1 MRWPIILPILFLS
14 SGVAHGA
21 ALEGRDQALY
31 RDAFAAA
38 KSGDWDSAEGLASQ
52 GREAL
57 LRKALHWLHLVSPGP
72 APAFSDLADFI
83 AANPGWPRMERLRR
97 RAEEA
102 MPPTMPHGDVLA
114 WFTDRRPATADGVER
129 LATALLAAGRRD
141 EAVILVRDAWR
152 DVDMASD
159 QEDRILKSFGGML
172 RTRDQEARLDRLLWD
187 ERIAPAKRQ
196 MRRVGADWQKL
207 AQARIALME
216 RDGSA
221 NAALAHVP
229 PSLRDDPGLV
239 FERVRWRRRAEMDDG
254 ALELLNDPPAD
265 LREPTKWWIERR
277 IQARR
282 LLQDGNSRGAYR
294 LASEHRQVDAAER
307 AEAEWLSGW
316 IALRFLHESE
326 TAFVH
331 FKTLYENVQYP
342 ISLSRGAYWAGRAA
356 ADAGKN
362 DIAHMWYATAAQY
375 VTTFYGQL
383 AAANLPEAER
393 PAIPAEPEPSDADT
407 ARFEDMELVRVARLM
422 AAAGAADQTDA
433 FLRKLADEKR
443 SPTEWVLLGRLA
455 RQIGRRDLG
464 VHVAKQAMN
473 DGVLLA
479 EHGYP
484 ALPIPEPANDPA
496 LVHAVVRQESA
507 FAPNAVS
514 FAGARGLMQ
523 LMPATAERMAKDL
536 RLPFSSSRLI
546 DDPEYNLQLGQ
557 AYLSQM
563 LQRYGGS
570 LVLALAAYNA
580 GPSRVDRWLTS
591 FGPLGQD
598 AETLIDWI
606 ESIPF
611 TETRNYVQRVIETR
625 TVYGARQSGSAL
637 TLTIA
642 RFMSEPREV
651 VLP

>member
-1 MRWPIILPILFLS
+1 MRWPVILSLLLLS
-14 SGVAHGA
+14 APAAHTA
-21 ALEGRDQALY
+21 ALDGPDQATY

-38 KSGDWDSAEGLASQ
+38 KRGDWDSAEGLAAQ
-52 GREAL
+52 GREEL
-57 LRKALHWLHLVSPGP
+57 LRKALHWLRLVSPGP
-72 APAFSDLADFI
+72 APEFSDIADFI

-102 MPPTMPHGDVLA
+102 MSPSMSHGDVLA
-114 WFTDRRPATADGVER
+114 WFADRRPATADGAER
-129 LATALLAAGRRD
+129 LATALMAAGRRD
-141 EAVILVRDAWR
+141 EAAILIRDAWH
-152 DVDMASD
+152 DMDMSSD
-159 QEDRILKSFGGML
+159 QEDRILKAFGGML
-172 RTRDQEARLDRLLWD
+172 RPRDQEVRLDRLLWD
-187 ERIAPAKRQ
+187 ERTGAAKRQ

-216 RDGSA
+216 RSGNA
-221 NAALAHVP
+221 NTAIAQVP
-229 PSLRDDPGLV
+229 ARLQDDPGLV
-239 FERVRWRRRAEMDDG
+239 YERVRWRRRAELDDG
-254 ALELLNDPPAD
+254 ALELLKEPPAD
-265 LREPTKWWIERR
+265 LREPGKWWIERR
-277 IQARR
+277 IQVRR
-282 LLQDGNSRGAYR
+282 LLQNGDSRGAYR
-294 LASEHRQVDAAER
+294 LASEHGQVEAVER

-316 IALRFLHESE
+316 IALRFLHENE

-356 ADAGKN
+356 ADAGKA
-362 DIAHMWYATAAQY
+362 DIARMWYATAAQY
-375 VTTFYGQL
+375 MTTFYGQL

-393 PAIPAEPEPSDADT
+393 PAIPPEPEPTDADI
-407 ARFEDMELVRVARLM
+407 AGFDGNELVRVVRFM
-422 AAAGAADQTDA
+422 AAAGAANQTDS
-433 FLRKLADEKR
+433 FLRKLADDKR
-443 SPTEWVLLGRLA
+443 SPAEWVLLGRLA
-455 RQIGRRDLG
+455 RQIGRQDLG

-473 DGVLLA
+473 DGVLLT

-484 ALPIPEPANDPA
+484 ALSMPEPATDPA
-496 LVHAVVRQESA
+496 LVHAVVRQESS

-557 AYLSQM
+557 AYLSRM
-563 LQRYGGS
+563 LQRYDGS
-570 LVLALAAYNA
+570 LILALAAYNA

-591 FGPLGQD
+591 FGPLGGD
-598 AETLIDWI
+598 AETLVDWI

-611 TETRNYVQRVIETR
+611 QETRNYVQRVIETR

-642 RFMSEPREV
+642 RFMSEPKEV